1 MAPGTWR
8 FSFDTAHGAF
18 NTTHVAECPDVA
30 PECATETIPPHLH
43 KVRLGV
49 THYEVS
55 ADYGLRKN
63 MQLSL
68 RLPYDIKAQ
77 RVHYATLSGAPYVPP
92 YGDIHHR
99 TETLRGISDG
109 TILFD
114 WSPQSQWIFGLGTTL
129 PFGHIVPNPIVL
141 GRLGLKHEHIQFGS
155 GTFEPTIAVQW
166 IRPATV
172 TLFAG
177 AEQRLSLY
185 ENREGFRAPS
195 TLIWSLGPSFRAGRI
210 SIAPSLNG
218 QYQTLGRWSGEVDE
232 GAGFQNGGLRLQLN
246 APIGS
251 VVIAPGVYRELWSH
265 GFQGQTFSQGTTWS
279 LTVSRLF

>member
-43 KVRLGV
+43 RVRLGV

-55 ADYGLRKN
+55 ADYGLRNN

-109 TILFD
+109 TILLD

-129 PFGHIVPNPIVL
+129 PFGHIAPNPIVL

-155 GTFEPTIAVQW
+155 GTFEHLSGHLVRASA
-166 IRPATV
+166 PAAFPSLRASTASIK
-172 TLFAG
+172 LSAGG
-177 AEQRLSLY
+177 AEKWMKAP
-185 ENREGFRAPS
+185 GFRTADCDCSSPRRS
-195 TLIWSLGPSFRAGRI
+195 VPWSLVPVSTASYGPTASRGRRSVRERRGRSRCRASSEI
-210 SIAPSLNG
+210 DQPHSEH
-218 QYQTLGRWSGEVDE
+218 Q
-232 GAGFQNGGLRLQLN
+232 
-246 APIGS
+246 
-251 VVIAPGVYRELWSH
+251 
-265 GFQGQTFSQGTTWS
+265 
-279 LTVSRLF
+279 